1 MKLSFN
7 RMFLA
12 IMFAL
17 CPVLTL
23 ISTIKLKADYLSVV
37 IAVIVTLA
45 MLGILH
51 IKNIYVKISVIV
63 VAILLFILTNDY
75 ECIVS
80 GVNELTSR
88 FSRMAY
94 KYTPEAYEKL
104 KYVKGKYIA
113 DLVRVYVEIMIPS
126 LYIVYQGKFWKAVYL
141 MVSVPY
147 MCLCFAIGLAPGII
161 PVYLMSFL
169 YVDLIITPTK
179 SEKKVELCN
188 NTTRRI
194 NHIVIMGIVLLMLLV
209 NVIANKVS
217 PYERDEKYD
226 EYKEVINAYLTGER
240 TLELADLLDLILPND
255 DSVASGGISYGDL
268 GSVDEIRFEN
278 TAQLE
283 IEFSN
288 SSVKNS
294 VFPIYIKSYIGT
306 EYTGDSW
313 EKISGDKEELLLS
326 FCEEQ
331 GITLDELYEIQYRI
345 LGSEAYIVEYEPVMD
360 YEYSVRTLDNKD
372 KKCYWPYFATV
383 DMEMSQDGIYD
394 NNGNYYK
401 KQYFSVKGFEL
412 PSPNQ
417 IASIRETWHD
427 YPVELMFLSGQ
438 DTQIWKDIQILY
450 KYQKCVESVYLDI
463 PESFENIAEEIRTS
477 TYYYNNVEYMLDGS
491 SRVYKE
497 IGYQPYI
504 ETVRKYLSDCTYT
517 LSPGRLES
525 GEDFVLK
532 FLTETKKGYCSHF
545 ASAGVLLFRSLGVPA
560 RYVEGYAVNNDN
572 VAGGTVTVLDSSA
585 HAWVEIFA
593 EGIGWV
599 PVEVTPSSYR
609 EVVSGQTD
617 EIKETSSTNPNETTS
632 RETTSTE
639 TTSGETTTN
648 ENTTKKPEETTKP
661 GENNSTSGEEVS
673 GDGSGSGSGGSSDNR
688 NSRVY
693 TIIFVI
699 FGVTLV
705 STVIAC
711 FCRRKNKKNRR
722 YKKILE
728 SSNYRKQS
736 KIFIDEIKE
745 VMKYSDMK
753 LNTLEKR
760 QALTL
765 SISNLLNRPESEK
778 ILSEEE
784 IGLAVNAIYKF
795 NYGQDEMTEND
806 ASAIIKLANI
816 LVKSQYESHN
826 LFTKFHMRYIK
837 CLYLFWK

>member
-12 IMFAL
+12 IMFSI

-23 ISTIKLKADYLSVV
+23 ISTIKMTADYLPVV
-37 IAVIVTLA
+37 VAIVVTVA

-51 IKNIYVKISVIV
+51 IKNVYVKVSVIV
-63 VAILLFILTNDY
+63 VAILLFVLTNDF

-94 KYTPEAYEKL
+94 KYTPEAYAKL
-104 KYVKGKYIA
+104 KSVEGKYIA
-113 DLVRVYVEIMIPS
+113 DLLRVYVEIMIPS

-141 MVSVPY
+141 VVSVPY
-147 MCLCFAIGLAPGII
+147 MCLCFVIGLAPGTI
-161 PVYLMSFL
+161 PVYLMSFI

-188 NTTRRI
+188 KTTRRI
-194 NHIVIMGIVLLMLLV
+194 NHIVIMCIVLMMLMV
-209 NVIANKVS
+209 NVISNIVS

-226 EYKEVINAYLTGER
+226 EYKDEINAYLTGEKS
-240 TLELADLLDLILPND
+240 LELADLLDLILSGD
-255 DSVASGGISYGDL
+255 DLVASGGISYGDL

-278 TAQLE
+278 TAKLE

-294 VFPIYIKSYIGT
+294 AFPIYIKSYIGT

-394 NNGNYYK
+394 NKGKYYE
-401 KQYFSVKGFEL
+401 KQYFFVKGFEL

-438 DTQIWKDIQILY
+438 DAQIWKDIQMLY

-463 PESFENIAEEIRTS
+463 PESFENIAEEIRRS
-477 TYYYNNVEYMLDGS
+477 TYYYNNVEYMLDGN

-504 ETVRKYLSDCTYT
+504 EAVRKYLSDCSYT
-517 LSPGRLES
+517 LSPGRLGS

-560 RYVEGYAVNNDN
+560 RYVEGYAVEND
-572 VAGGTVTVLDSSA
+572 TVSGSTITVLDSSA

-609 EVVSGQTD
+609 EVVSGQID

-639 TTSGETTTN
+639 TTGGETTTN
-648 ENTTKKPEETTKP
+648 ENTTAKPDETTKP
-661 GENNSTSGEEVS
+661 GENNSASGEEVS
-673 GDGSGSGSGGSSDNR
+673 GDGSGSGSGGSNDNR
-688 NSRVY
+688 NSRIY
-693 TIIFVI
+693 TMIFVI
-699 FGVTLV
+699 FVVGLA
-705 STVIAC
+705 SMVIVC
-711 FCRRKNKKNRR
+711 FWKRKNNRNRR

-736 KIFIDEIKE
+736 KIFIKEIND

-765 SISNLLNRPESEK
+765 SIYNLLNRPESEE